1 MINLYKGTLRF
12 DNKLFEYLDRAWI
25 SHYEKDGVVDVEGLE
40 KQKKKLGAD
49 HIIKNQD
56 SLIFIREIQE
66 LEFEELKTE
75 QNDSSNNNISNPTG
89 IQYISNGGD
98 VQEDI
103 IPGGGADGV
112 QTDIRTDNPK
122 LEVSD

>member
-89 IQYISNGGD
+89 IQYISSGGD

-122 LEVSD
+122 SEIPD

>member
-75 QNDSSNNNISNPTG
+75 QNDSSSNNISNPTG

-112 QTDIRTDNPK
+112 QGDLPTDNPK

>member
-12 DNKLFEYLDRAWI
+12 DNKLFEYLDRAWL
-25 SHYEKDGVVDVEGLE
+25 SHYEKDGVTDVEGLE
-40 KQKKKLGAD
+40 KQKNKLGAT
-49 HIIKNQD
+49 HLIKDQN
-56 SLIFIREIQE
+56 SIIFIREIQE
-66 LEFEELKTE
+66 IEFEELKTE

-89 IQYISNGGD
+89 IQYISSGGN
-98 VQEDI
+98 VQEDSV
-103 IPGGGADGV
+103 PRGGADGV

>member
-40 KQKKKLGAD
+40 KLKKKLGAD

-75 QNDSSNNNISNPTG
+75 QNDSSSNNISNPTG

-98 VQEDI
+98 VQEDN

-112 QTDIRTDNPK
+112 QGDLPTDNPK

>member
-98 VQEDI
+98 VQEDN

>member
-75 QNDSSNNNISNPTG
+75 QNDSSSNNISNPTG

-103 IPGGGADGV
+103 IPGGGTDGV